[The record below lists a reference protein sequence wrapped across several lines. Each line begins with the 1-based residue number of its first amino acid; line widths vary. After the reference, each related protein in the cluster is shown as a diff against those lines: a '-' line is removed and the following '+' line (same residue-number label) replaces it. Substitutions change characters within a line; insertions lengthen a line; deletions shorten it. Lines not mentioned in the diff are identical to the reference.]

1 MLNNMIDLDHVFH
14 ALADPTR
21 RAIIVRLGRGAMPVS
36 ELAKPL
42 PMTLAAVGQHIQVLE
57 RSGLVK
63 THKTGRTRF
72 CSLDE
77 KAVAAAEAWLS
88 ARRQMWNTHFDRLE
102 ELLEADARSNVQLK
116 ENDP

>member
-1 MLNNMIDLDHVFH
+1 MLDHLIDLDHVFH

-21 RAIIVRLGRGAMPVS
+21 RAIVVRLGRGPMPVS

-63 THKTGRTRF
+63 THKTGRTRL

-77 KAVAAAEAWLS
+77 KAIAAAEVWLS
-88 ARRQMWNTHFDRLE
+88 GRRQIR
-102 ELLEADARSNVQLK
+102 DAGGGRS
-116 ENDP
+116 E